1 MEKWKCA
8 LQPIRSVL
16 ISGMFALRLDVST
29 SCSQLLCSC
38 IEPTVLPFSKA
49 LLREYIRYATLA
61 SKLLRFALT
70 T

>member
-1 MEKWKCA
+1 MNNCGAGAEKVC
-8 LQPIRSVL
+8 R
-16 ISGMFALRLDVST
+16 FVST
-29 SCSQLLCSC
+29 RFFARYSQPLCLR

-70 T
+70 Q